1 MNKQNLY
8 LAGLGIA
15 TVVLSLLP
23 MGDKPAIAQLMENGT
38 ILVQNVLQQPKVS
51 LNLVADKQFTQKD
64 DRGKVTVSWKELDT
78 KKLVLPGEVI
88 RFRVLGKNQGNKSAK
103 SLNITQRIPQGLI
116 YQLKSATASIKDTTI
131 TYSIDQG
138 KTFVASPMV
147 KVTLANGKVEEH
159 PAPDSAY
166 THVRWDFNQ
175 QLQPE
180 ASLQVAYLTRVR

>member
-1 MNKQNLY
+1 
-8 LAGLGIA
+8 
-15 TVVLSLLP
+15 
-23 MGDKPAIAQLMENGT
+23 
-38 ILVQNVLQQPKVS
+38 
-51 LNLVADKQFTQKD
+51 LVADKQVTQKD
-64 DRGKVTVSWKELDT
+64 NQGKVTVGWKELDT
-78 KKLVLPGEVI
+78 KKVVLPGEVI
-88 RFRVLGKNQGNKSAK
+88 RFTVLGKNQGNKSAK

-147 KVTLANGKVEEH
+147 KVTLADGKVEERS
-159 PAPDSAY
+159 APNSAY

-180 ASLQVAYLTRVR
+180 ASLQVAYLTKVR

>member
-8 LAGLGIA
+8 LAGLGMA

-23 MGDKPAIAQLMENGT
+23 MGDKPAIAQFMEKGT
-38 ILVQNVLQQPKVS
+38 ILVQNVLEQPKVS
-51 LNLVADKQFTQKD
+51 LNLVADKQVIQKNNQ
-64 DRGKVTVSWKELDT
+64 GQVTVSWKELDT
-78 KKLVLPGEVI
+78 KKVVVPGEVI
-88 RFRVLGKNQGNKSAK
+88 RFTVLGKNEGNKSAK
-103 SLNITQRIPQGLI
+103 NLNIVQRIPQGLI
-116 YQLKSATASIKDTTI
+116 YQLNSATTSIQGAII

-147 KVTLANGKVEEH
+147 KVTLANGKVEER

-175 QLQPE
+175 QLQPKT
-180 ASLQVAYLTRVR
+180 SVQVAYLTKVR

>member
-1 MNKQNLY
+1 MKKQNLY

-23 MGDKPAIAQLMENGT
+23 MGDKPAIAQLLQSGT
-38 ILVQNVLQQPKVS
+38 TIVQNVLQQPKVS
-51 LNLVADKQFTQKD
+51 LNLVADKQVTQKD

-78 KKLVLPGEVI
+78 KKVVLPGEVI
-88 RFRVLGKNQGNKSAK
+88 RFTVLGKNQGNKSAK

-147 KVTLANGKVEEH
+147 KVTLADGKVEERS
-159 PAPDSAY
+159 APDSAY

-180 ASLQVAYLTRVR
+180 ASLQVAYLTKVR